1 MKGKVMKFLTS
12 VFVLLIFCFSCE
24 SNNEGFIKKQ
34 IALADEGN
42 YWAKYELW
50 QAYSKGKYGITKNQN
65 KADELIAD
73 LTKDVYLVSFESS
86 GDFNP
91 QNAKELL
98 NNFNDNSSLRSE
110 KDKIGGAS
118 FFRTKAMDNRLIGS
132 FLTAY
137 PVKLQEDIENNP
149 NLKFVSVEKINPE
162 MFIEYESSIQ
172 ESIN

>member
-1 MKGKVMKFLTS
+1 MKSLTS
-12 VFVLLIFCFSCE
+12 ILVLLILCFSCD

-34 IALADEGN
+34 IALAEEGN

-50 QAYSKGKYGITKNQN
+50 QAYSKGKYGVTKNQN
-65 KADELIAD
+65 KADELLSD
-73 LTKDVYLVSFESS
+73 LTKDVYWVSFEPI

-98 NNFNDNSSLRSE
+98 KNFNDNSSLRSE
-110 KDKIGGAS
+110 KDGIGGAS
-118 FFRTKAMDNRLIGS
+118 FFRTKAMDNKLIGS

-137 PVKLQEDIENNP
+137 PAKLQKDIENNP

-162 MFIEYESSIQ
+162 MFVEYESGIQ

>member
-1 MKGKVMKFLTS
+1 MKSLTS
-12 VFVLLIFCFSCE
+12 ILVLLVVCFSCD
-24 SNNEGFIKKQ
+24 SNNQEFIKNQ
-34 IALADEGN
+34 IALAEEGN

-50 QAYSKGKYGITKNQN
+50 QGYSKGKYGVTKNQS

-73 LTKDVYLVSFESS
+73 LTKDVYCVSFKPI

-91 QNAKELL
+91 TKAKELL
-98 NNFNDNSSLRSE
+98 KNFNDNSSLSSE

-118 FFRTKAMDNRLIGS
+118 FFRTKVMDNKLIGS